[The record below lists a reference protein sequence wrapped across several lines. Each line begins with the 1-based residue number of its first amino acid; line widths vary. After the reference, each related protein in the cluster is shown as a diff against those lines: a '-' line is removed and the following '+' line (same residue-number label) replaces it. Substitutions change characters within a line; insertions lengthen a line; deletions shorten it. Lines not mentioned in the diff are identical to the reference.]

1 VARKTPAAHH
11 PECSSVTE
19 SAFVEKIL
27 DNKKKNG
34 RYYWFERFAHAHTEL
49 GAHRC
54 QRCH

>member
-34 RYYWFERFAHAHTEL
+34 
-49 GAHRC
+49 G
-54 QRCH
+54 